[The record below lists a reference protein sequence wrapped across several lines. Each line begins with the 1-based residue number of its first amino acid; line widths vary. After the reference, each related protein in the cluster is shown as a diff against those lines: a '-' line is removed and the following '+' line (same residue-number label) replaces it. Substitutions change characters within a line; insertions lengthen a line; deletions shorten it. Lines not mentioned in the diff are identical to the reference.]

1 MVLAWVDARGW
12 RRVPLAFLP
21 YFADGEESKLD
32 LALSLL
38 EWAREEGFEPEGVL
52 FDAWYAA
59 KEVLEWLHAQGWCF
73 VTRLRANRLLE
84 GIQLRRHGGAYWVK
98 VGHLKGLSFTVQVVR
113 RGRGFYAS
121 SGVDSEGKRTVEVY
135 RLWQGIEEIFRGL
148 QQELGWKGHRHWR
161 RAKVLGHLALGLVA
175 YGLIECQ
182 RERLKSSFY
191 QCRRRLIAGKL
202 SLDLS
207 PLLPVQVE
215 AA

>member
-38 EWAREEGFEPEGVL
+38 EWAREEGSEPEGVL

-135 RLWQGIEEIFRGL
+135 RLWQGI
-148 QQELGWKGHRHWR
+148 
-161 RAKVLGHLALGLVA
+161 
-175 YGLIECQ
+175 
-182 RERLKSSFY
+182 
-191 QCRRRLIAGKL
+191 
-202 SLDLS
+202 
-207 PLLPVQVE
+207 
-215 AA
+215 